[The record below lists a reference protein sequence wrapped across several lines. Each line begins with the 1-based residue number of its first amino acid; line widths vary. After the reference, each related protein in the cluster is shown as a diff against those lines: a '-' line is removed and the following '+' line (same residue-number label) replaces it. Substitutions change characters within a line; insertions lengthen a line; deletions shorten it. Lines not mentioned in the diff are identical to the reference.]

1 VSRFEERRRILRLNY
16 FTPLEAREL
25 AVIPRN
31 TPALKLMRQERIA
44 RRTRFEK
51 LAATKLAK
59 GKWTRAQVE
68 KKWLANLSRMY
79 YLRRWRVQYGPKG
92 KQHKLAKGTPNPWA
106 MYRAYE
112 QRTGGPKGKGYVSP
126 WELKQLRK
134 GKSLLDKGLISVQ
147 KVKRGQ
153 AIGKSQIA
161 QWVDQL
167 GESIKSARG
176 QRRERL
182 ISQRDNLRGLL

>member
-1 VSRFEERRRILRLNY
+1 VSRRTDRYNALRTNY

-25 AVIPRN
+25 SVLPKN

-59 GKWTRAQVE
+59 GKWTRSQVE

-79 YLRRWRVQYGPKG
+79 YLKRWRVQYGPKG
-92 KQHKLAKGTPNPWA
+92 KQHKLPKGTPNPWA

-112 QRTGGPKGKGYVSP
+112 KRTGGTGAKGYVSP
-126 WELKQLRK
+126 WQLKQLRK
-134 GKSLLDKGLISVQ
+134 GKSLLDRGQIFVQ

-161 QWVDQL
+161 RWVDQL

-182 ISQRDNLRGLL
+182 VQQRDNLRGLL